1 MSVSIADGVV
11 AVKPKDIIAGTN
23 ITTSETDTTVTI
35 NSTGGGGGGTT
46 INTGTTT
53 ADFGAAPGTNNIVIT
68 ITGQTSILNT
78 SAVKAYIYAT
88 ATATHNVIEHTI
100 VPINIVCGDI
110 VAGTGFNIYLSTD
123 WRLTGTFTINWEW
136 I

>member
-23 ITTSETDTTVTI
+23 ITTSETDTTITI
-35 NSTGGGGGGTT
+35 NASGGGGGGSTT
-46 INTGTTT
+46 VGTTT
-53 ADFGAAPGTNNIVIT
+53 ADFGSAPGTNNITIT
-68 ITGQTSILNT
+68 ITGQTGILST
-78 SAVKAYIYAT
+78 SAVKAYVYAT
-88 ATATHNVIEHTI
+88 ATATHNIVEHTI
-100 VPINIVCGDI
+100 VPINIVCGNI
-110 VAGTGFNIYLSTD
+110 VVGTGFDIYLSTD